1 MYTDNEQ
8 RTGLPI
14 KTFLLSLILII
25 IFILLLM
32 WLLPMPNSKNNNNG
46 NGNGNNGTTEITG
59 LDALTNRIFNA
70 NIQEMKNAAV
80 TYFTKDTLPSK
91 NGQTVTLTLQEM
103 LDKKLLLPFTDKN
116 GNSCD
121 TDRSYVSI
129 TKKGTDSYV
138 MKVNLS
144 CDDQEDYILVNLG
157 CYAYCTSAVC
167 EKKEPTPTPTPT
179 PTPKPTTG
187 NPYCTLYVSNGRIG
201 SNSWYVGNVVVSFKT
216 KGTTAS
222 GASITAYGLTT
233 LSSASYNKNNSYT
246 VSGEG
251 TTTVYGYVKDSN
263 GKTAKCS
270 IVVKKDTVAPKCN
283 LTVLSG
289 TKSSTGDYVSDVVV
303 GFSSKTDATSGIVA
317 YGLTNSSKASYNNAS
332 KYTITTNGTHTI
344 YGYVKDAAGHTAKCN
359 ITVKRNYTDP
369 GSKPSCTL
377 KITNGTVGSNGWYKG
392 NVTIGFASKTT
403 TNGATIKSY
412 GIGTKETYGGNDS
425 YTLSSEGTT
434 VVYGYVKDS
443 KGNTAKCSITVK
455 KDATKPSCTLK
466 VTSGT
471 YNQGGYY
478 TSDITIGFASKTDA
492 TSGITAYGI
501 GTSTT
506 YSGNTSYKVTAVGT
520 HTIYGYVKDAAG
532 NTATCS
538 IKVEKRQNLEY
549 QYKKDIS
556 AQYSAWSDWTTSTYN
571 PSNPP
576 SFGKYTLIEIVD
588 LGKTQEVDYYK
599 EELGEPFYKYKTV
612 KVGTA
617 TQKYCTGYNYFR
629 DTKTTTTT
637 TYAIKEGADWKFEK
651 MVTTTGWP
659 TDTLSVKYEFVG
671 FDWKCT
677 GCETTPR
684 KIWNK
689 YTRTVGV
696 VSSTNTVTTSGISV
710 TCAKTETRT
719 IEIFDTV
726 KIFVDYEHKKVP
738 VYKDVYKYKQRT
750 RTLIKKAYT
759 DYKWSYYNDQSLLN
773 AGYTMTGNT
782 RVAG

>member
-1 MYTDNEQ
+1 MYTDDEQ

-32 WLLPMPNSKNNNNG
+32 WLLPMPNSGKNNG
-46 NGNGNNGTTEITG
+46 NGNSTTEITG

-70 NIQEMKNAAV
+70 NIQEMKNAGIS
-80 TYFTKDTLPSK
+80 YFTKDTLPSK
-91 NGQTVTLTLQEM
+91 EGQTVTLTLQEM

-121 TDRSYVSI
+121 TEKSYVSI
-129 TKKGTDSYV
+129 TKKGDLYE

-157 CYAYCTSAVC
+157 CYPYCTSAVC
-167 EKKEPTPTPTPT
+167 EKKETNNNTPTPTPT
-179 PTPKPTTG
+179 PTTRY
-187 NPYCTLYVSNGRIG
+187 PYCTLYVSSGKVG
-201 SNSWYVGNVVVSFKT
+201 SNGWYVGDAVVSFKS
-216 KGTTAS
+216 KGATAS
-222 GASITAYGLTT
+222 GASIVAYGIGT
-233 LSSASYNKNNSYT
+233 SSTASYNKSNSYT
-246 VSGEG
+246 VKNDGS
-251 TTTVYGYVKDSN
+251 TTVYGYVKDSN
-263 GKTAKCS
+263 GKTATCN
-270 IVVKKDTVAPKCN
+270 IVVKKDTKAPSCT

-289 TKSSTGDYVSDVVV
+289 SKGASGDYVSDVVV
-303 GFSSKTDATSGIVA
+303 GFSSKTDATSGISA
-317 YGLTNSSKASYNNAS
+317 YGLTNSTSTTYNSAS

-359 ITVKRNYTDP
+359 ITVKRNYTDT

-377 KITNGTVGSNGWYKG
+377 KITSGKTGSNGWYIG
-392 NVTIGFASKTT
+392 NVTIGFASKSS

-412 GIGTKETYGGNDS
+412 GIGTKETYAGNDS
-425 YTLSSEGTT
+425 YTYSSDGSATI
-434 VVYGYVKDS
+434 YGYVKDS
-443 KGNTAKCSITVK
+443 KGNTATCSIPVK
-455 KDATKPSCTLK
+455 KDATKPSCELK

-478 TSDITIGFASKTDA
+478 TSDITIGFASKTDS
-492 TSGITAYGI
+492 TSGIAGYGI

-506 YSGNTSYKVTAVGT
+506 YSGNTSYKVTTIGT
-520 HTIYGYVKDAAG
+520 TTVYGYVKDAAG

-538 IKVEKRQNLEY
+538 IKVEKRNNLEY
-549 QYKKDIS
+549 QYKKDI
-556 AQYSAWSDWTTSTYN
+556 ANQYSDWSAWKTSTYN

-599 EELGEPFYKYKTV
+599 ESTGQAFYKYKTV

-617 TQKYCTGYNYFR
+617 TQKYCKGYNYYR
-629 DTKTTTTT
+629 DIKSTTT
-637 TYAIKEGADWKFEK
+637 TYAIKVGTDWKFEK

-689 YTRTVGV
+689 YTRTVGTV
-696 VSSTNTVTTSGISV
+696 TKSDTVTTSGISV
-710 TCAKTETRT
+710 TCAETETRE

-726 KIFVDYEHKKVP
+726 KIFVDYEKIKTP

-759 DYKWSYYNDQSLLN
+759 DYKWSYYNDQTLIKD
-773 AGYTMTGNT
+773 GYTMTGNT